1 MRFPLFS
8 GYVIRN
14 LVPGVFSYR
23 QYVLF
28 RGELSEYKGIE
39 PTKGRII
46 YIYIYKPTIFIE
58 SRSDPSVSDH
68 PHLEG
73 PL

>member
-46 YIYIYKPTIFIE
+46 YIYINHQY
-58 SRSDPSVSDH
+58 S
-68 PHLEG
+68 
-73 PL
+73 

>member
-46 YIYIYKPTIFIE
+46 YIYKPTIFIE